1 MDGEVP
7 ASPELDVAKLASVER
22 HGGPGTIGLGFVQGL
37 GLQRGAVASS
47 IAHDNHNLLVAGVS
61 DADMLFAL
69 ERLVE
74 AGGGMVAVADG
85 ETLGLV
91 ELPIAGLMSDRP
103 VAEVAEQVLA
113 LEDAYRR
120 LGSAIENPSMIFSFL
135 SLGVIPALRL
145 TNRGLVDGVTF
156 ELLSPLV

>member
-1 MDGEVP
+1 
-7 ASPELDVAKLASVER
+7 
-22 HGGPGTIGLGFVQGL
+22 
-37 GLQRGAVASS
+37 
-47 IAHDNHNLLVAGVS
+47 
-61 DADMLFAL
+61 MLFAL

-74 AGGGMVAVADG
+74 VGGGMVAVADG

-91 ELPIAGLMSDRP
+91 ELPIAGLMSARP

-156 ELLSPLV
+156 ELLSPLA